1 MKDQLLAE
9 LEALSQRVAELEAR
23 LAGAVRQP
31 REEDFSERDRQFHAL
46 IETLR
51 DGVCVFDEHGIIL
64 AVNQVMEAKSGFP
77 RGELIGGSVW
87 SLFAPED
94 DHRLKEACAQS
105 AAGPKAVMH
114 LALRANNGTIIP
126 SETQI
131 MPLAWHG
138 GKAYF
143 ALIRDLSPHLDLE
156 QRLSEALALN
166 RTIIDMSS
174 LGIVAYKTAGQCIF
188 ANEAAARI
196 IGGTR
201 EAICDQNFHHI
212 KSWQASGLLETAKHA
227 LASHREERQ
236 EIHLVTSFGKDIWLD
251 CRFITFTAQQEPH
264 LLLMFDD
271 TTARKEAEAFLQK
284 SREELEKQ
292 VQERTRELLQV
303 NAELQA
309 EINER
314 RRAEEALK
322 RERDFVSTLLDTVGA
337 LVVVLDLEGR
347 IVRFNQACQA
357 TTGYRAE
364 EVAGR
369 RFWDFLLLPEEV
381 APFKE
386 VFHHLAAG
394 RSPSMFKNF
403 WMTKDGQKRLISW
416 SNTALTDSEGRVA
429 YVIATGIDITEQERI
444 AQALKESERRYGSLF
459 ENNHAVMLL
468 IDPETARIVDAN
480 PAASAF
486 YGMARD
492 ALQAKKITEINTLPP
507 EQVFLEMKR
516 ASSREKQV
524 FQFKH
529 RLANGQIKNVEVFS
543 GPVEVQDRRLLCSIV
558 HDITERRLAE
568 EALKASEE
576 QYRFL
581 VKSIPA
587 VVFKGYADWSV
598 DFFDDKIEELTGYPK
613 ADFDSRRLRWCDV
626 VVPEDLPPLKEAAR
640 QAVATTKSY
649 IREYRIRHRDG
660 EIRWIQARAQ
670 IIADAQGKIDY
681 LSGVFFDIT
690 AQKEMEEAL
699 RAAKDHLEQLVA
711 ERTADLTRLNAQLRE
726 KIDEYLRARQALSE
740 SEVRLRTIFEGAPI
754 GIGLRDL
761 AGRFVETNPALTRM
775 LGYSR
780 EDLQAMSLGMITHP
794 EDEPRRHAMFQEL
807 VAGQQEFYSL
817 AIRLFRKNGSLRWV
831 QMHVSLIHGAD
842 GAPLYSLTM
851 FQDIT
856 RQKLAA
862 AELASY
868 QENLRSLA
876 SELSL
881 TEERERRRLA
891 EFLHDE
897 VSQTLALAKIKL
909 GAVQQELSPSPLVEQ
924 VSEVR
929 AFLGRAIRSTR
940 ELTFELSLPI
950 LYEMGLEEAV
960 EWLAEQ
966 FQDQYGLAVAVSR
979 DELPKPLAEGARVL
993 LFRLIRELLTNVVKH
1008 ARAQQA
1014 LIALRRQDD
1023 HLQIRLTDNG
1033 IGFHPDQKTLTGG
1046 ITGFGLFSVRERLSH
1061 LGGSLEVRS
1070 APGQGTRITITVPL
1084 NKPEEGSP
1092 VW

>member
-1 MKDQLLAE
+1 MKNRLVTEIA
-9 LEALSQRVAELEAR
+9 ALRQRVAELEAR
-23 LAGAVRQP
+23 LAGTDRQP
-31 REEDFSERDRQFHAL
+31 PAEDFTERDQHFDAL
-46 IETLR
+46 CEALR
-51 DGVCVFDEHGIIL
+51 DGVCVFDEHGVIQ
-64 AVNQVMEAKSGFP
+64 AVNQEMIAKSGFP
-77 RGELIGGSVW
+77 KDELIGASVW
-87 SLFAPED
+87 RLYAPED
-94 DHRLKEACAQS
+94 ENSLKAACARS
-105 AAGPKAVMH
+105 AAGQKALGGFAIQTH
-114 LALRANNGTIIP
+114 NGTIIN

-131 MPLAWHG
+131 ISLTWHG
-138 GKAYF
+138 KKAYL
-143 ALIRDLSPHLDLE
+143 AISRDITPHIHLE
-156 QRLSEALALN
+156 QRLSEALDLN
-166 RTIIDMSS
+166 RTIVDISS
-174 LGIVAYKTAGQCIF
+174 LGIAAYKSEGQCIF

-196 IGGTR
+196 IGGTW
-201 EAICDQNFHHI
+201 EAIRRQNFHQI
-212 KSWQASGLLETAKHA
+212 KSWQESGLLATARQA
-227 LASHREERQ
+227 LDSHREERQ
-236 EIHLVTSFGKDIWLD
+236 EIHVATTFGKDVWLD
-251 CRFITFTAQQEPH
+251 CRFITFTAERQPH

-271 TTARKEAEAFLQK
+271 ITARKEAEAFLQK
-284 SREELEKQ
+284 SRKELEKL
-292 VQERTRELLQV
+292 VQERTRELLRA
-303 NAELQA
+303 NTELQA

-322 RERDFVSTLLDTVGA
+322 SERDFVSALLDTIGA

-357 TTGYRAE
+357 TTGYRGE

-369 RFWDFLLLPEEV
+369 RFWDFPLLPEEV
-381 APFKE
+381 APVKE
-386 VFHHLAAG
+386 VFQNLVAG
-394 RSPSMFKNF
+394 RFPSTFQNF
-403 WMTKDGQKRLISW
+403 WVTKDGQKRLISW
-416 SNTALTDSEGRVA
+416 SNTALRDPEGRVT
-429 YVIATGIDITEQERI
+429 YIIATGIDITEQERV
-444 AQALKESERRYGSLF
+444 AQALRESERRYSSLF
-459 ENNHAVMLL
+459 ENHHAVMLL
-468 IDPETARIVDAN
+468 IDPETADIVDAN

-486 YGMARD
+486 YGMARHD
-492 ALQAKKITEINTLPP
+492 LTFKKITHINTLAAD
-507 EQVFLEMKR
+507 QVFGEMQR
-516 ASSREKQV
+516 AVSREKQV

-529 RLANGQIKNVEVFS
+529 RLANGQIRDVEVFS

-558 HDITERRLAE
+558 HDITERRRAE

-587 VVFKGYADWSV
+587 VVFKSYADWSV
-598 DFFDDKIEELTGYPK
+598 DFFDDKIEELSGYPK

-626 VVPEDLPPLKEAAR
+626 VLPEDIPALEEAFREAL
-640 QAVATTKSY
+640 ATTGSF
-649 IREYRIRHRDG
+649 IREYRIRHQSG
-660 EIRWIQARAQ
+660 EIHWLQARTQ

-690 AQKEMEEAL
+690 TQKEMEGAL
-699 RAAKDHLEQLVA
+699 RAAKEHLEQLVA
-711 ERTADLTRLNAQLRE
+711 ERTAALTRVNEQLLE
-726 KIDEYLRARQALSE
+726 QVDEYRRARQALSE

-780 EDLQAMSLGMITHP
+780 EDLQSMSLGMITHS
-794 EDEPRRHAMFQEL
+794 EDEPRRHAFFQDL
-807 VAGQQEFYSL
+807 VAGQQDFYSL
-817 AIRLFRKNGSLRWV
+817 AIRLFRRDGSLRWV

-856 RQKLAA
+856 REKRSE

-909 GAVQQELSPSPLVEQ
+909 GGLQQELAPSPLVDQ

-929 AFLGRAIRSTR
+929 AFLEQAIRSTR
-940 ELTFELSLPI
+940 DLTFELSLPI

-966 FQDQYGLAVAVSR
+966 FQSQYGLAVAVSR
-979 DELPKPLAEGARVL
+979 EELPKPLAEGARVL

-1008 ARAQQA
+1008 AQARQAQ
-1014 LIALRRQDD
+1014 IALQREDD
-1023 HLQIRLTDNG
+1023 QLRIRLTDNG
-1033 IGFHPDQKTLTGG
+1033 IGFDPDQKSVADG
-1046 ITGFGLFSVRERLSH
+1046 IAGFGLFSVRERLSH
-1061 LGGSLEVRS
+1061 LGGRLEVHS

-1084 NKPEEGSP
+1084 NKP
-1092 VW
+1092 